1 MKADKFPKQIL
12 FEHPT
17 VIILDKKFKGSP
29 RNMSKRNRIIPITK
43 RSSSTQK
50 LSLLSDIKKENQR
63 YECSLGNL
71 PAGTFHI
78 NECDFVE
85 NKHNGL
91 NISSVVTAVTFTSFV
106 GNNGYAI
113 RLQNAEQKQL
123 LRLEYTNEKDY
134 KRSVVGFVGGSWGF
148 VNY

>member
-1 MKADKFPKQIL
+1 M
-12 FEHPT
+12 
-17 VIILDKKFKGSP
+17 
-29 RNMSKRNRIIPITK
+29 
-43 RSSSTQK
+43 
-50 LSLLSDIKKENQR
+50 
-63 YECSLGNL
+63 

-91 NISSVVTAVTFTSFV
+91 NISSVVTAVTFTTFV

-134 KRSVVGFVGGSWGF
+134 KRSVVGFVGGSWGL